1 MCPQRGNNGDNN
13 LLSTLCQA
21 SDLKTKQSE
30 TARPC
35 ARQRA
40 EQKCVPVIA
49 NFQRQSS
56 TQASVHCKS
65 MVVLHKRR
73 YREREIDR

>member
-40 EQKCVPVIA
+40 EQRCVPVIA
-49 NFQRQSS
+49 NFQ
-56 TQASVHCKS
+56 
-65 MVVLHKRR
+65 
-73 YREREIDR
+73 